1 MTWLTRAEL
10 RRDEPAQKA
19 LARMLLD
26 EGARDVGHRLVWS
39 LFTNDPEAK
48 RDFLYRE
55 AEVGRFLIL
64 SGRPPADPLGLWQIQ
79 SKPYAPFLASGLR
92 LGFALRANPA
102 QSVKMAGRDRGVRVD
117 AVMHAKRHADRPFG
131 PEDVEA
137 AALAWLFA
145 RETRLGVA
153 FDRDRCSAGGYHQ
166 VSVARAGKRPIRH
179 SVIDFE
185 GVLEVVEPAHLAAAL
200 AGGVGKA
207 RAFGCGLLLLRS
219 MAA

>member
-19 LARMLLD
+19 IARMLLD
-26 EGARDVGHRLVWS
+26 EGARDVGHRLIWS
-39 LFTNDPEAK
+39 LFTDDPDAK

-64 SGRPPADPLGLWQIQ
+64 SERPPADPAGMWRIQ
-79 SKPYAPFLASGLR
+79 SKAYAPSLTPGLR

-102 QSVKMAGRDRGVRVD
+102 QSVKIPGRDRGVRVD
-117 AVMHAKRHADRPFG
+117 AVMHAKSRADGSFG
-131 PEDVEA
+131 PEEIEA

-145 RETRLGVA
+145 REARLGVA

-166 VSVARAGKRPIRH
+166 ISIARPRARPIRH
-179 SVIDFE
+179 SVIDFD
-185 GVLEVVEPAHLAAAL
+185 GVLEVVEPTLLADAL
-200 AGGVGKA
+200 ARGVGKA
-207 RAFGCGLLLLRS
+207 RAYGCGLLLLRPLT
-219 MAA
+219 A